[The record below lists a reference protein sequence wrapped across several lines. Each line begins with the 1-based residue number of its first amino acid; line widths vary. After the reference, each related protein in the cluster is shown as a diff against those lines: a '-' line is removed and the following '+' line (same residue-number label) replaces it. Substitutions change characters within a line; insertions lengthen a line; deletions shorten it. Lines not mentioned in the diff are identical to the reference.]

1 MRFSAASK
9 TYSMQQCWLLRGAVC
24 LSLAFVLFCSGCRL
38 TPDGNVVQVELADVI
53 GSGQVHY
60 RQAMQAYRKGDVDR
74 AMRLFE
80 KTLRGNHKHASA
92 HNNLGLVLYEQ
103 RQLAAAAEHF
113 QFASELRPQDPKPI
127 NNLGMALEAGGRV
140 HEAIELYSQ
149 AVAMNPNSP
158 LYLGNLLR
166 ARVRL
171 GEQSPELLDD
181 LQYLAFIETRA
192 DWVEWVDEVL
202 ALHLNAALDRGPKV
216 EDNPLQSENRES
228 LAPVVSMEEVQGEII
243 EAPAQGESA
252 TPAEIWQQLQ
262 AELPSPR

>member
-1 MRFSAASK
+1 MRLSAASEK
-9 TYSMQQCWLLRGAVC
+9 STQQPRWLLRGAVC
-24 LSLAFVLFCSGCRL
+24 LILALVLFGSGCRL

-60 RQAMQAYRKGDVDR
+60 HQAMQAYRKGDVER
-74 AMRLFE
+74 AIRLFE
-80 KTLRGNHKHASA
+80 KTLRGNHMHASA
-92 HNNLGLVLYEQ
+92 HNNLGLALYER

-113 QFASELRPQDPKPI
+113 QFAIELRPEDPKPI

-140 HEAIELYSQ
+140 HEAIELYSE

-181 LQYLAFIETRA
+181 LQYLAFIETRP

-202 ALHLNAALDRGPKV
+202 ALHLNPALDRGPKV
-216 EDNPLQSENRES
+216 EETPLQSENRDT
-228 LAPVVSMEEVQGEII
+228 LAPVVTMEEIQGEII
-243 EAPAQGESA
+243 EAPAQGDSA